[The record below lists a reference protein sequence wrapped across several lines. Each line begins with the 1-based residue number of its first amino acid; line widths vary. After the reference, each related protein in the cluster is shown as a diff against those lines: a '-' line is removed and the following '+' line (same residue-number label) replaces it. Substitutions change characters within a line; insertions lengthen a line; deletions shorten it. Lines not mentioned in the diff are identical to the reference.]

1 MFAIDFGNLCFNVG
15 SDSEQSILI
24 VVAPKNEFLSLDDF
38 VTAAL
43 KFLESDEDLC
53 DNWTEM
59 YKNRT
64 NSPASADDM
73 AWMRSRLDE
82 MNQRVTILYEPVIKA
97 VNVIPPKWN
106 DITLGLETK
115 NEYILYMWGTSA

>member
-1 MFAIDFGNLCFNVG
+1 MIAIDFGNLCFNVG

-24 VVAPKNEFLSLDDF
+24 VVAPKKEFLLLDDF
-38 VTAAL
+38 ITAAL

-64 NSPASADDM
+64 NLPASAEDL

-82 MNQRVTILYEPVIKA
+82 MNQRVTIHYEPVIQA
-97 VNVIPPKWN
+97 VNIIPPKWN

-115 NEYILYMWGTSA
+115 NEYILYMWRTAV

>member
-1 MFAIDFGNLCFNVG
+1 MIAIDFGNLCFNVEV
-15 SDSEQSILI
+15 SRQSILI

-38 VTAAL
+38 ITASL

-64 NSPASADDM
+64 NLPASDEDM

-82 MNQRVTILYEPVIKA
+82 MNRRVTILYEPVIKA
-97 VNVIPPKWN
+97 VNVVPPKWN

-115 NEYILYMWGTSA
+115 NEYILYMWGTSV